1 MTKRLK
7 SIPGLL
13 LLLGLSGVCLAA
25 EPLSEQ
31 ALADI
36 TAQGQE
42 DGSHERSSGRSTSTV
57 SSHNVSHTSLTIQNQ
72 SQTHLRGGAVNNA
85 AGRNQIANGI
95 NVR

>member
-1 MTKRLK
+1 MTKHPK
-7 SIPGLL
+7 SILGLL

-25 EPLSEQ
+25 EPLSEK
-31 ALADI
+31 ALAEI

-42 DGSHERSSGRSTSTV
+42 DGSREPSSSRSTSTV
-57 SSHNVSHTSLTIQNQ
+57 SSHNMSHTSLIIQGQ